1 MRLPMHSPGRGCG
14 LALVVVIGALGG
26 CADLPV
32 PVRAPYAA
40 APRSFSTPWSP
51 PPGVTTQR
59 PRTLA
64 GPETQIDPQT
74 LYGLADL
81 IDFAHRTNPETRRAW
96 EEARAAAAQAA
107 RAEAAY
113 YPTLFAMANGGTSRE
128 THRSEEHTSELQ
140 SQFHLVC
147 RLLLE

>member
-1 MRLPMHSPGRGCG
+1 MHAPGSGCG

-26 CADLPV
+26 CAELPGPV

-40 APRSFSTPWSP
+40 APRPSSTPWSP
-51 PPGVTTQR
+51 PRGVTTQR

-64 GPETQIDPQT
+64 GPETQVDPQT
-74 LYGLADL
+74 VYGLADL

-107 RAEAAY
+107 RAEAAD
-113 YPTLFAMANGGTSRE
+113 YPTLFAMAPRGTARAAPPA
-128 THRSEEHTSELQ
+128 HG
-140 SQFHLVC
+140 
-147 RLLLE
+147 